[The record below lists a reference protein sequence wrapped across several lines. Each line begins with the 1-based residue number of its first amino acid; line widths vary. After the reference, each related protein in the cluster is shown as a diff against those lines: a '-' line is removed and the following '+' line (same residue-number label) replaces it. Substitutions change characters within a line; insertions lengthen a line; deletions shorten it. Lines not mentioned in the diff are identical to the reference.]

1 VHWQPTRPTKHDIA
15 AIRGVEAREIPAVRV
30 GDHGAIPAL
39 ERAGQQ
45 LADRSRLP
53 GSGRAQE
60 LEVLSLIELRDLD
73 AGEGHGATARL
84 PWLASALDHG
94 AALVGLREHA
104 SSCEQHPAGDADKEK
119 QNDTHNGA
127 RPDGGRAGADDAHHD
142 SYQQCTDE

>member
-45 LADRSRLP
+45 LADRGRLP

-60 LEVLSLIELRDLD
+60 LEVLVSSNSGISTPARGKRPGWAPRRGD
-73 AGEGHGATARL
+73 AGRVML
-84 PWLASALDHG
+84 P
-94 AALVGLREHA
+94 R
-104 SSCEQHPAGDADKEK
+104 K
-119 QNDTHNGA
+119 
-127 RPDGGRAGADDAHHD
+127 
-142 SYQQCTDE
+142 